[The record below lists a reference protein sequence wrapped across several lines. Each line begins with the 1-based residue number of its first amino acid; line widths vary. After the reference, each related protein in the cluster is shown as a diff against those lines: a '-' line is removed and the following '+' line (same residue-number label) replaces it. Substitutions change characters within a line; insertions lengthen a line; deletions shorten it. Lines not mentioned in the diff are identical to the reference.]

1 MQRYGYIEFRCDE
14 CNISKK
20 VGFTCKSRFCTS
32 CGKVYTDKWVDNILT
47 DLINVKCRYIVFTIP
62 KELRKFFG
70 ADRQRLKIL
79 PKCAAE
85 AVMLWMKD
93 LNKSVSVK
101 NFTSTKNIIL
111 LIKLSKH

>member
-20 VGFTCKSRFCTS
+20 VGLTCKSRFCTY
-32 CGKVYTDKWVDNILT
+32 CGKVYTAKWVDNILT
-47 DLINVKCRYIVFTIP
+47 DLINVKHRHIVFTIP

-85 AVMLWMKD
+85 AVMSWMKD

-101 NFTSTKNIIL
+101 NFTS
-111 LIKLSKH
+111 IKKYNPPYKIK